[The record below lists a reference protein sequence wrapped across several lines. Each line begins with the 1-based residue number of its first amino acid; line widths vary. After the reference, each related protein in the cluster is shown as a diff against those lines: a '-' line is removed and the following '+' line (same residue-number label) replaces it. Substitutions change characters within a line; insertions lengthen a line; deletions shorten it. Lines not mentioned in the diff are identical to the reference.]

1 MVVIPKSDYF
11 GRSVFCSS
19 FVSPAGV
26 ASSRMVVVSASVGLS
41 LHHKVQKF
49 SFGTDSTGWSRK
61 RAVKRIWCGLCFVVL
76 YRKTHYLKA
85 GKCDS
90 LQRVFAT
97 LLIITHG
104 RRRFKTLA
112 VDPLKGL
119 LCSLLM
125 LPRHLYFALCDA
137 CVSHILLVVSS
148 DVMRHY
154 LLI

>member
-1 MVVIPKSDYF
+1 MIILVILF
-11 GRSVFCSS
+11 
-19 FVSPAGV
+19 
-26 ASSRMVVVSASVGLS
+26 
-41 LHHKVQKF
+41 
-49 SFGTDSTGWSRK
+49 
-61 RAVKRIWCGLCFVVL
+61 FVVL
-76 YRKTHYLKA
+76 YRRTRYLKA

-104 RRRFKTLA
+104 RRRFKTRA

-137 CVSHILLVVSS
+137 SVSHILLVV
-148 DVMRHY
+148 VANAMQRY
-154 LLI
+154 LII